1 MPPLDQTMEGIVIKA
16 RSGAYEVQVDKQRY
30 TCALRHH
37 LIEDEKRRLAETKEM
52 PYVDLVAV
60 GDRVRISTAGSTP
73 DSGHIEECLPRDTQF
88 GRIRMDGW
96 RQVIVAN
103 LDMLLIIFAAR
114 HPTLKLRMLDRFLVT
129 AEASDVEPVICINKL
144 DLAKFENVQRQLSLY
159 EELGYKV
166 VYTSIVTG
174 VGVEELRGVMR
185 DNISAIVGSSGVG
198 KSSLLNAVQPGLQL
212 RTGEVDTRI
221 HKGRHT
227 TTEVMLL
234 PLEFGGFVADTPGI
248 RTLGLLEIDEE
259 QGLDI
264 HFPEMRSY
272 IPECK
277 FAACTHQHEPACAVK
292 QAVETGDISSLR
304 YESYLRISGFK
315 EGRYERNSDKRR
327 TDKRRTDRNTR
338 RRKR

>member
-1 MPPLDQTMEGIVIKA
+1 MEGIVIKA
-16 RSGAYEVQVDKQRY
+16 RGGAYEVQVGKQSY
-30 TCALRHH
+30 TCAVRHQ
-37 LIEDEKRRLAETKEM
+37 LIEDEKRRLDETKEM

-60 GDRVRISTAGSTP
+60 GDRVRISTTDSTL
-73 DSGHIEECLPRDTQF
+73 DRGYIEECLPRDTQF

-103 LDMLLIIFAAR
+103 LDMLLVIFAAR

-129 AEASDVEPVICINKL
+129 AEASGVEPVICINKI
-144 DLAKFENVQRQLSLY
+144 DLAKLENVQRPLNLY

-166 VYTSIVTG
+166 VYTSTVTG
-174 VGVEELRGVMR
+174 NGVDALRQVMQDR
-185 DNISAIVGSSGVG
+185 ISAIVGSSGVG
-198 KSSLLNAVQPGLQL
+198 KSSLLNALQPGLQL
-212 RTGEVDTRI
+212 RIGEVDDRI

-227 TTEVMLL
+227 TTEVVLL

-248 RTLGLLEIDEE
+248 RTLGLLEIDDE

-264 HFPEMRSY
+264 HFPEMRDY
-272 IPECK
+272 IPECR
-277 FAACTHQHEPACAVK
+277 FAACTHQHEPDCAVK
-292 QAVETGDISSLR
+292 RAVETGDINPLR

-315 EGRYERNSDKRR
+315 EGRYERSSDK
-327 TDKRRTDRNTR
+327 KRIGRNAR

>member
-1 MPPLDQTMEGIVIKA
+1 GGE
-16 RSGAYEVQVDKQRY
+16 YEVQVGNQCF
-30 TCALRHH
+30 TCVLRHQ
-37 LIEDEKRRLAETKEM
+37 LIDDEKRRLDETKEM

-60 GDRVRISTAGSTP
+60 GDRVRISATASTQE
-73 DSGHIEECLPRDTQF
+73 SGYVEECLPRDTQF
-88 GRIRMDGW
+88 GRTRMDGW
-96 RQVIVAN
+96 RQIIVAN

-129 AEASDVEPVICINKL
+129 AEASDVEPVICINKI
-144 DLAKFENVQRQLSLY
+144 DLAKFENVQRELNLY

-166 VYTSIVTG
+166 VYTSTVTG
-174 VGVEELRGVMR
+174 IGIDKLREVMQ
-185 DNISAIVGSSGVG
+185 NSISAIVGSSGVG
-198 KSSLLNAVQPGLQL
+198 KSSLLNALQPGLQL
-212 RTGEVDTRI
+212 RTGEVDDRI

-227 TTEVMLL
+227 TTEVVLL

-248 RTLGLLEIDEE
+248 RTLGLLEIDDE

-264 HFPEMRSY
+264 YFPEMRAY

-292 QAVETGDISSLR
+292 RAVETRDINPLR
-304 YESYLRISGFK
+304 YDSYLRISGFK
-315 EGRYERNSDKRR
+315 EGRYERNSDKKR
-327 TDKRRTDRNTR
+327 TDQKTR

>member
-1 MPPLDQTMEGIVIKA
+1 MLPPNEIMEGIVIKA
-16 RSGAYEVQVDKQRY
+16 RSGAYEVQVGKHSY

-52 PYVDLVAV
+52 PYVDLVSV
-60 GDRVRISTAGSTP
+60 GDRVRISTAVSATDNGY
-73 DSGHIEECLPRDTQF
+73 IEECLPRDTQF
-88 GRIRMDGW
+88 GRIRTDGW

-129 AEASDVEPVICINKL
+129 AEASGVDPVICINKL
-144 DLAKFENVQRQLSLY
+144 DLAKFENIQRELELY

-174 VGVEELRGVMR
+174 VGVEELRMVMQDR
-185 DNISAIVGSSGVG
+185 ISAIVGSSGVG

-248 RTLGLLEIDEE
+248 RTLGLLEVDEE

-292 QAVETGDISSLR
+292 QAVEAGDISPIR

-327 TDKRRTDRNTR
+327 TDRNTR

>member
-1 MPPLDQTMEGIVIKA
+1 MEGIVIKA
-16 RSGAYEVQVDKQRY
+16 RGGEYEVQVGNQCY
-30 TCALRHH
+30 TCALRHQ

-60 GDRVRISTAGSTP
+60 GDRVRISTTTSTQE
-73 DSGHIEECLPRDTQF
+73 SGYIEECLPRNTQF
-88 GRIRMDGW
+88 GRTRMDGW

-103 LDMLLIIFAAR
+103 LDRLLIIFAAR

-129 AEASDVEPVICINKL
+129 AEASDVEPVICINKI
-144 DLAKFENVQRQLSLY
+144 DLAKLEDVQRELNLY

-166 VYTSIVTG
+166 VYTSIVTSIG
-174 VGVEELRGVMR
+174 VDRLQEVMQ
-185 DNISAIVGSSGVG
+185 DKISAIVGSSGVG
-198 KSSLLNAVQPGLQL
+198 KSSLLNALQPGLQL
-212 RTGEVDTRI
+212 RIGEVDDRI

-234 PLEFGGFVADTPGI
+234 PLAFGGFVADTPGI
-248 RTLGLLEIDEE
+248 RTLGLLEIDDE

-264 HFPEMRSY
+264 HFPEMRPY

-292 QAVETGDISSLR
+292 RAVETGNISPVR

-327 TDKRRTDRNTR
+327 TNRNTR
-338 RRKR
+338 RPKR

>member
-1 MPPLDQTMEGIVIKA
+1 MEGIVTKA
-16 RSGAYEVQVDKQRY
+16 RGGAYEVQVGKQCY
-30 TCALRHH
+30 TCAVRHH

-60 GDRVRISTAGSTP
+60 GDRVRISIPVSTENN
-73 DSGHIEECLPRDTQF
+73 GYIEECLPRETQF
-88 GRIRMDGW
+88 GRTRMDGW

-103 LDMLLIIFAAR
+103 LEMLLIIFAAR

-129 AEASDVEPVICINKL
+129 AEASDVEPVICINKM
-144 DLAKFENVQRQLSLY
+144 DLAKLENVQRELKLY

-166 VYTSIVTG
+166 VYTSIMTG
-174 VGVEELRGVMR
+174 LGVDELREVMQ
-185 DNISAIVGSSGVG
+185 DKISAIVGSSGVG
-198 KSSLLNAVQPGLQL
+198 KSSLLNALQPGLQL
-212 RTGEVDTRI
+212 RTGEVDNRI

-234 PLEFGGFVADTPGI
+234 PLEVGGFVADTPGI
-248 RTLGLLEIDEE
+248 RTLGLLEIDDE

-264 HFPEMRSY
+264 HFPEMRPY

-292 QAVETGDISSLR
+292 RAVETGNINPLR

-315 EGRYERNSDKRR
+315 EGRYERNTDKRR
-327 TDKRRTDRNTR
+327 TDKRRTDRNPR

>member
-1 MPPLDQTMEGIVIKA
+1 MPPSNLTMEGIVIKA
-16 RSGAYEVQVDKQRY
+16 RSGAYEVQVGKQCY

-37 LIEDEKRRLAETKEM
+37 LIEDEKRRLDETKEM
-52 PYVDLVAV
+52 PYVDIVAV
-60 GDRVRISTAGSTP
+60 GDRVRISAATSAADG
-73 DSGHIEECLPRDTQF
+73 GYIEECLPRDTQF

-144 DLAKFENVQRQLSLY
+144 DLAKFENVKRELSLY

-166 VYTSIVTG
+166 VYTSIVSG
-174 VGVEELRGVMR
+174 VGVDELREVMR
-185 DNISAIVGSSGVG
+185 DRIAAIVGSSGVG
-198 KSSLLNAVQPGLQL
+198 KSSLLNVVQPGLQL

-248 RTLGLLEIDEE
+248 RTLGLLEVDDE

-264 HFPEMRSY
+264 HFPEMRPY

-292 QAVETGDISSLR
+292 HAVETGDINPLR

-327 TDKRRTDRNTR
+327 TDRNTR

>member
-1 MPPLDQTMEGIVIKA
+1 MPPLDLTMEGIVIKA
-16 RSGAYEVQVDKQRY
+16 HSGAYEVQVGKQCY

-60 GDRVRISTAGSTP
+60 GDRVRISPATSAA
-73 DSGHIEECLPRDTQF
+73 DSGYIEECLPRETQF

-144 DLAKFENVQRQLSLY
+144 DLAKFENVQRELNLY

-174 VGVEELRGVMR
+174 VGVEELREVMR
-185 DNISAIVGSSGVG
+185 DKISAIVGSSGVG

-248 RTLGLLEIDEE
+248 RTLGLLEIDDE

-292 QAVETGDISSLR
+292 QAVEVGDISPIR

-327 TDKRRTDRNTR
+327 TDRNTR

>member
-1 MPPLDQTMEGIVIKA
+1 MEGIVIKA
-16 RSGAYEVQVDKQRY
+16 RGGAYEVQVDQQCY
-30 TCALRHH
+30 TCAVRHQ

-60 GDRVRISTAGSTP
+60 GDRVRISIPVVTEENGY
-73 DSGHIEECLPRDTQF
+73 IEELLPRETQF
-88 GRIRMDGW
+88 GRTRMDGW

-103 LDMLLIIFAAR
+103 LEVLLIIFAAR

-129 AEASDVEPVICINKL
+129 AEASDVEPVICINKI
-144 DLAKFENVQRQLSLY
+144 DLAKLENVQRDLKLY

-166 VYTSIVTG
+166 VYTSIVTRFG
-174 VGVEELRGVMR
+174 IDGLREVMQ
-185 DNISAIVGSSGVG
+185 DKISAIVGSSGVG
-198 KSSLLNAVQPGLQL
+198 KSSLLNVLQPGLQL
-212 RTGEVDTRI
+212 RTSEVDKRI

-227 TTEVMLL
+227 TTEVMLM

-248 RTLGLLEIDEE
+248 RTLGLLEIDDE

-264 HFPEMRSY
+264 HFPEMRPY

-277 FAACTHQHEPACAVK
+277 FAACTHQHEPVCAVK
-292 QAVETGDISSLR
+292 QAVETGDISPLR

-315 EGRYERNSDKRR
+315 EGRYERN
-327 TDKRRTDRNTR
+327 TDKRSADRNTR